1 MDTHILARGEA
12 PACSGAATKHAERFF
27 LFVIIMY
34 RSNGI
39 AIDIWQEQRRGEER
53 RCFVEFLAEELSVKK
68 CKVEIAR

>member
-1 MDTHILARGEA
+1 VDTHILARGEA

-39 AIDIWQEQRRGEER
+39 AIDI
-53 RCFVEFLAEELSVKK
+53 
-68 CKVEIAR
+68 